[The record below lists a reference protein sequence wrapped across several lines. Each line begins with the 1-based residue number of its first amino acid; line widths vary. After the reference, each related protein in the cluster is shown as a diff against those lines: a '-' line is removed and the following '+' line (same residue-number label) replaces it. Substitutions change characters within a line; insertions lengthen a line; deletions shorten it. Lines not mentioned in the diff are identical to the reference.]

1 MSGGGPT
8 PGRTAAFDA
17 IAPTYDA
24 SRGGTARAAGF
35 AGQLAPL
42 LDPAEPVLDIGVG
55 TGIVAAELTARGHR
69 VYGVDLSPGML
80 AHARERLGPRVAV
93 GDAGRLPVR
102 TASVAQ
108 AVSTWLLHAGP
119 DPRAVF
125 REVARVLRPGG
136 RYLVIPA
143 RGMRP
148 TDDIGRIVGELED
161 RLDPSGTRQDGP
173 ALLAPLASAHGLA
186 YEGTASE
193 RPTVFRVSPTDMARA
208 IEGGRLFTGAWQ
220 VADAD
225 LPLVTHA
232 CARLR
237 ALPDPELPRVR
248 EMADFVMVFRRAG

>member
-1 MSGGGPT
+1 MSGAPAAGG
-8 PGRTAAFDA
+8 TAAFDA
-17 IAPTYDA
+17 IAPDYDA

-35 AGQLAPL
+35 ADQLAPL
-42 LDPAEPVLDIGVG
+42 LDPAAAVLDIGVG

-69 VYGVDLSPGML
+69 VFGVDLSPGML
-80 AHARERLGPRVAV
+80 ARARERLGARVAV

-102 TASVAQ
+102 TASVTQ

-125 REVARVLRPGG
+125 AEVARVLRPGG

-161 RLDPSGTRQDGP
+161 RLDPGGTRQDAPG
-173 ALLAPLASAHGLA
+173 LLEPIAAAHGLR
-186 YEGTASE
+186 YEGRASE
-193 RPTVFRVSPTDMARA
+193 RPAVFRVSPDQMARS
-208 IEGGRLFTGAWQ
+208 IGGGRLFTGAWQ
-220 VADAD
+220 VREED
-225 LPLVTHA
+225 LDLVAEA

-248 EMADFVMVFRRAG
+248 EMADFVMVFRRVD